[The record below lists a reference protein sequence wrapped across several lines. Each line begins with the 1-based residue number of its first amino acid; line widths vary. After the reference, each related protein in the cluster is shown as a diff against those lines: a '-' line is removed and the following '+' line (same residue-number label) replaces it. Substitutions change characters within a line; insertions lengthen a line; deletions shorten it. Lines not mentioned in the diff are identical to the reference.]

1 MEIKKHYLGVSLSLP
16 LDTVPFHA
24 ILRDS
29 SNSSWQYAYMSRKKR
44 KEGEGGGG
52 DGASWSKL
60 VASIE
65 FQNFGH
71 KLIIFLNNRLDVL
84 PHYWLPNSYEE
95 TINSKLFFQ
104 WQGHFNH
111 LEAIETIVPQGPP
124 SFCLD

>member
-52 DGASWSKL
+52 MELHEVNWWQALSFKIL
-60 VASIE
+60 A
-65 FQNFGH
+65 
-71 KLIIFLNNRLDVL
+71 
-84 PHYWLPNSYEE
+84 
-95 TINSKLFFQ
+95 IN
-104 WQGHFNH
+104 
-111 LEAIETIVPQGPP
+111 
-124 SFCLD
+124 